1 VNNGKKSEAEDIPVS
16 ASDFVP
22 SRLLIDQLCIS
33 IFQIYSTENIMIKYI
48 CFFFFQKIHEVKK
61 WTSIPII
68 FKVHHQTKIKKKIIQ
83 S

>member
-1 VNNGKKSEAEDIPVS
+1 MMFQHLKLYGLVVKNWTCKDIPVS

-48 CFFFFQKIHEVKK
+48 WFFLLKN
-61 WTSIPII
+61 P
-68 FKVHHQTKIKKKIIQ
+68 
-83 S
+83 